1 MSSVSVQPSE
11 VGYPPRLRLLIA
23 SVLVLATPV
32 VVGAAAR
39 VATELP
45 GPRVALEALA
55 FLVLAFLADLKPV
68 PLDESGDRSVSL
80 AFVFVLSSQILFG
93 WQYAV
98 LTAAISVFVPQ
109 LIERRPLFR
118 MLFNTGVYVLAA
130 FASALPMFIL
140 GRPINPSASVVTLW
154 SFVGGAAFVT
164 LNIFLVCLA
173 VSFFQ
178 AAPLRPL
185 LLDNLRHG
193 GPAFLTMAFL
203 AALAVVL
210 WQADPVSLVLLAG
223 PMVALTL
230 YQRSSLASQI
240 ATRHAHTDSLTGL
253 GNHRAYELELAS
265 ALDRSTAEGTPLA
278 LCLVD
283 VDDFKEIND
292 AHGHPAG
299 DSALQEL
306 ARLFGVEDGIRAF
319 RLGGDEFALILAK
332 GRESASCYADDLLQR
347 IGAATFPHS
356 GRVTISVGVGAFPEQ
371 ASAGELERIVDSALY
386 WAKQH
391 GKNRLCV
398 YDASV
403 VRPPSPEEA
412 SRLAARQAQLTAAEH
427 MIRAVDIKDT
437 YTGEHS
443 QSVSRLVT
451 AIAQELELEPDVV
464 EQVRLAGLLHDL
476 GKIGLSD
483 EILKK
488 PGKLT
493 PHEQRLV
500 RTHPE
505 LGHSLLDGFDLAP
518 VDVWILHHHEHWD
531 GTGYPLGL
539 VGEEIPLGS
548 RIILV
553 ADAFDAMVTER
564 SYRSATSA
572 DEALA
577 ELRRMAGHQFDPRIV
592 AALEAH
598 FGIREHGDPGH
609 DLEPAPQLEPALDLG
624 FGPIRLVA

>member
-1 MSSVSVQPSE
+1 MSAQANE
-11 VGYPPRLRLLIA
+11 AGYPPRLRLLIA
-23 SVLVLATPV
+23 SVLVLALPV
-32 VVGAAAR
+32 VAGAVLGVVEQRPEPAI
-39 VATELP
+39 V
-45 GPRVALEALA
+45 LEVLA
-55 FLVLAFLADLKPV
+55 FLLLAFLADLKPV
-68 PLDESGDRSVSL
+68 PLDESGDRAVSL

-98 LTAAISVFVPQ
+98 LTAAISVLVPQ
-109 LIERRPLFR
+109 LIERRPPFR
-118 MLFNTGVYVLAA
+118 MLFNTGVYVLAS
-130 FASALPMFIL
+130 FASAFPMLLL
-140 GRPINPSASVVTLW
+140 GRPSNPSATLVTLC

-164 LNIFLVCLA
+164 VNIFLVCLA

-178 AAPLRPL
+178 DTPLRPL
-185 LLDNLRHG
+185 LADNVRHG

-210 WQADPVSLVLLAG
+210 WHADPISLVLLAG
-223 PMVALTL
+223 PLVALTL

-265 ALDRSTAEGTPLA
+265 ALERASSEQTPLA

-299 DSALQEL
+299 DAALQEL
-306 ARLFGVEDGIRAF
+306 ARLFVVEDGVRAF
-319 RLGGDEFALILAK
+319 RLGGDEFALMLD
-332 GRESASCYADDLLQR
+332 REREPAVGYANELLQR
-347 IGAATFPHS
+347 IGSASFPH
-356 GRVTISVGVGAFPEQ
+356 GEAVTISVGVGVFPEQ
-371 ASAGELERIVDSALY
+371 ASALELEEIVDSALY
-386 WAKQH
+386 WAKRH
-391 GKNRLCV
+391 GKNRLCA

-403 VRPPSPEEA
+403 VKPPSPAEA
-412 SRLAARQAQLTAAEH
+412 SRMAARQAQLKAAEH

-451 AIAQELELEPDVV
+451 GIAQELGLEPDVV
-464 EQVRLAGLLHDL
+464 DQVRLAGLLHDL
-476 GKIGLSD
+476 GKIGLPD

-488 PGKLT
+488 PEKLT

-505 LGHSLLDGFDLAP
+505 LGHSLLDGFELAP
-518 VDVWILHHHEHWD
+518 VDTWILHHHEHWD

-539 VGEEIPLGS
+539 AGEDIPLGS

-553 ADAFDAMVTER
+553 ADAFDAMVSDR
-564 SYRSATSA
+564 SYRPATHA
-572 DEALA
+572 GEALG

-598 FGIREHGDPGH
+598 LGIREHADPGH
-609 DLEPAPQLEPALDLG
+609 DLVPDEELAAAGGRE
-624 FGPIRLVA
+624 LVV

>member
-1 MSSVSVQPSE
+1 MSAQARES
-11 VGYPPRLRLLIA
+11 GYPPRLRLLIA
-23 SVLVLATPV
+23 SVLLLALPV
-32 VVGAAAR
+32 VVGAGTR
-39 VATELP
+39 VGLNYPTP
-45 GPRVALEALA
+45 KVAVEALA

-68 PLDESGDRSVSL
+68 PLDETGDRSVSL

-98 LTAAISVFVPQ
+98 LTATVSVLVPQ
-109 LIERRPLFR
+109 LIERQPPFR
-118 MLFNTGVYVLAA
+118 MLFNTGVYALAA
-130 FASALPMFIL
+130 FASALPMLIL
-140 GRPINPSASVVTLW
+140 GRPGNSSASFVTLW
-154 SFVGGAAFVT
+154 SFIGGAAFVT
-164 LNIFLVCLA
+164 VNIFLVCLA

-178 AAPLRPL
+178 ETPLRSL
-185 LLDNLRHG
+185 LADNLRHG

-210 WQADPVSLVLLAG
+210 WRLDPVSLTLLAG
-223 PMVALTL
+223 PLVALTL

-265 ALDRSTAEGTPLA
+265 ALEKATVEKESLA

-292 AHGHPAG
+292 AYGHPAG

-306 ARLFGVEDGIRAF
+306 ARLLGDDSAVRAF
-319 RLGGDEFALILAK
+319 RLGGDEFALILNQSL
-332 GRESASCYADDLLQR
+332 GPASRYADELLQR
-347 IGAATFPHS
+347 IGGTSFPHG
-356 GRVTISVGVGAFPEQ
+356 GRVTISVGVGVFPDQ
-371 ASAGELERIVDSALY
+371 ALVSELEHVVDSALY

-398 YDASV
+398 YDESV
-403 VRPPSPEEA
+403 VSPPTPEEA
-412 SRLAARQAQLTAAEH
+412 SRLAARQAQLKAAEH

-443 QSVSRLVT
+443 QTVSRLVM
-451 AIAQELELEPDVV
+451 AIATELELEPDVV

-476 GKIGLSD
+476 GKIGLPD

-493 PHEQRLV
+493 PHEQRMV
-500 RTHPE
+500 RTHPV

-518 VDVWILHHHEHWD
+518 VDTWILHHHEHWD

-539 VGEEIPLGS
+539 IGEQIPLGS

-553 ADAFDAMVTER
+553 ADAFDAMISER
-564 SYRSATSA
+564 SYRSAA
-572 DEALA
+572 DAEEALE
-577 ELRRMAGHQFDPRIV
+577 ELRRMAGHQFDPRVV

-598 FGIREHGDPGH
+598 LGVREHGDPGH
-609 DLEPAPQLEPALDLG
+609 DLVPDPVLDLG